1 MGLSMGLSAYFDRQY
16 RKKLEKI
23 AQKVMALEEKFK
35 QLSDEELKGKT
46 EYFKN
51 ELRNGKTID
60 DIKIEASATVR
71 EAAYRVL
78 GMRHY
83 FVQIVGGLALLEG
96 DIAEMDTGEGKTL
109 VASIPSYIRALE
121 GKGVHVIT
129 SNEYLAKRDKEQI
142 GKVHEFFGL
151 KVGLNLSGMENAEK

>member
-1 MGLSMGLSAYFDRQY
+1 MGLSMGLSAYFDRRY

-35 QLSDEELKGKT
+35 QLSDEELKEKT

-96 DIAEMDTGEGKTL
+96 DIAEMATGEGKTL

-129 SNEYLAKRDKEQI
+129 SNEYLAKRDKEPGFI
-142 GKVHEFFGL
+142 FF
-151 KVGLNLSGMENAEK
+151 